1 MGDKGNMGSS
11 ISIQEQSKSPL
22 SRACSRCPF
31 HLFRAHWPPTAHVQ
45 CRLSCTK
52 KSFQIQERRC
62 SSLPT
67 KLPSCSPTGLFK
79 NRSSKHTDSQ
89 KTKPC
94 AVCSGT
100 EKEVNPGLSLV
111 MMLLAFGQLC
121 LLSPGSSQFQR
132 TCSLFLLSVL
142 SLRCPGASF
151 GTFSN
156 PVLNITITANRICFH
171 YPINEAQK
179 NYIL

>member
-1 MGDKGNMGSS
+1 MHKEVISDPGNEMQFFAHQVAFLLTYRAVQNQSS
-11 ISIQEQSKSPL
+11 
-22 SRACSRCPF
+22 R
-31 HLFRAHWPPTAHVQ
+31 
-45 CRLSCTK
+45 
-52 KSFQIQERRC
+52 
-62 SSLPT
+62 
-67 KLPSCSPTGLFK
+67 
-79 NRSSKHTDSQ
+79 HTESQ

-151 GTFSN
+151 GTFPN
-156 PVLNITITANRICFH
+156 PVLNITVTANRICFH